1 MTVLSDLFMENRVD
15 ERTSLKAS
23 VCVFVRE
30 VHGLSERPHLYAPR
44 VISCYSNP
52 CSQQLQQ
59 RDGGQELL
67 FSHVIC
73 QPMFCQN
80 LKNESLGIKQSV
92 CALGT
97 FKGKCMSQSVSALC
111 LHLETSC
118 NSFLDN
124 NMFVPAGEQR

>member
-59 RDGGQELL
+59 RDRGA
-67 FSHVIC
+67 VIC
-73 QPMFCQN
+73 H
-80 LKNESLGIKQSV
+80 
-92 CALGT
+92 
-97 FKGKCMSQSVSALC
+97 MSAHVLPKS
-111 LHLETSC
+111 EK
-118 NSFLDN
+118 
-124 NMFVPAGEQR
+124 